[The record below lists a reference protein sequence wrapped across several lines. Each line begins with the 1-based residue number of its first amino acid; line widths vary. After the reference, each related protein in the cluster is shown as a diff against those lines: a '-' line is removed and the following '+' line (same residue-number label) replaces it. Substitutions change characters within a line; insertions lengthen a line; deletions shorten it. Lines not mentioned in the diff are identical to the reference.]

1 MAGTARRRQRPPAAT
16 QQREHDSGKKQ
27 THTDTTIVLVHE
39 TTDTVVYR
47 GPTVGGKTHAKKAA
61 DAAAIAYPPHATG
74 AKDTGFQGYE
84 PAGVQTR
91 QPKQKPRNQELSG
104 AERRLNR
111 IFSSARVVVEHAI
124 AGVQR
129 GRLGKAVLRLTQ
141 RGIAALV
148 MEIACGLHTLRMTYR
163 HPLPAFSVLSLL
175 N

>member
-1 MAGTARRRQRPPAAT
+1 MQRVLPVVQRALQAGGMAPEREASPVATSPRVVAGAPLAGAMAGTARRRQRPPAAT

-104 AERRLNR
+104 AERRLN
-111 IFSSARVVVEHAI
+111 
-124 AGVQR
+124 
-129 GRLGKAVLRLTQ
+129 
-141 RGIAALV
+141 
-148 MEIACGLHTLRMTYR
+148 
-163 HPLPAFSVLSLL
+163 
-175 N
+175 